1 MRLQVIDPSLRFECS
16 SCTRCCEQPWRTLI
30 EPERAAAL
38 DRVAWADEFPGLAGR
53 TLYRQVRDGDKTV
66 YELTKGEGVKCVF
79 LDGDGLCMIHKK
91 LGYDAKP
98 NMCKQFPY
106 FSALAWDADYVSA
119 NYGCKAIQQRRG
131 APATEQAEAIARTVA
146 RHGKPVKTDAPLLV
160 APGFAVSAETG
171 ARLIDRLAGVFSNE
185 GEAGIRER
193 LAAGLTLLEAILR
206 AGPDGVNTLL
216 DKPLAESGGVS
227 SEQWTPFEHPANA
240 PMQTRFLFAA
250 TMFPDT
256 LPLDTTASMGF
267 LRRVT
272 LVPKLM
278 TLAQMRGA
286 YASRLLGR
294 NVGIEEVVKAAA
306 GAAVTPAGSSLLS
319 QYLASRIWQR
329 FPGGTQLPLLSGL
342 HQHILDVNAVY
353 FYAAARA
360 IEKEKDSLDRET
372 IEYGLMQVEF
382 HLANQPRL
390 YTQVL
395 KGWLKGWLSDPA
407 LAWASLR
414 LIRTADATPE
424 VVAASAD
431 EGS

>member
-30 EPERAAAL
+30 EPEKAAAL
-38 DRVAWADEFPGLAGR
+38 DQVVWEREFPALAGR
-53 TLYRQVRDGDKTV
+53 TLYRRVGDGDRTV
-66 YELTKGEGVKCVF
+66 YELGKGEGVKCVF
-79 LDGDGLCMIHKK
+79 LDADGLCIIHKK

-131 APATEQAEAIARTVA
+131 SPATEQVDAVARTVPLHEKPA
-146 RHGKPVKTDAPLLV
+146 RADAPLLV
-160 APGFAVSAETG
+160 APGFTVPAARGV
-171 ARLIDRLAGVFSNE
+171 RLIERLAGVFNSDSE
-185 GEAGIRER
+185 VGIRER
-193 LAAGLTLLEAILR
+193 LAAGLTLLESVLR
-206 AGPDGVNTLL
+206 AGPDGTDGLL
-216 DKPLAESGGVS
+216 QTSLSPADEAPPPER
-227 SEQWTPFEHPANA
+227 WTPFAHPSAA
-240 PMQTRFLFAA
+240 PMQSRFLFAA

-256 LPLDTTASMGF
+256 LPLDATANMGF

-294 NVGIEEVVKAAA
+294 NVAIEQVVKAAA
-306 GAAVTPAGSSLLS
+306 GAAITPAASSLLC

-329 FPGGTQLPLLSGL
+329 FPGGTQLPVLSGL
-342 HQHILDVNAVY
+342 HQHILDINAVI

-360 IEKEKDSLDRET
+360 LERDKDALDREAV
-372 IEYGLMQVEF
+372 EYGLMQVEF

-390 YTQVL
+390 YAQVL
-395 KGWLKGWLSDPA
+395 KGWLRGWLAEPG

-414 LIRTADATPE
+414 LIRTADSAERP
-424 VVAASAD
+424 AASGVTAA
-431 EGS
+431 